1 MSMIFFYHI
10 YLARVSRLMPN
21 KFWLFVHQPGQ
32 HKQKHQ
38 QVYKVRAF
46 TASNKCRAVSFDARS
61 SLMFSLIWIGAA

>member
-1 MSMIFFYHI
+1 MRISIIVIITIIVFFMIPSPLSVTMIFFYHI

-46 TASNKCRAVSFDARS
+46 YC
-61 SLMFSLIWIGAA
+61 